1 MTPTLRLGAAS
12 CALLLSTAGC
22 YAGTSAY
29 ARPHAA
35 IQSDGAR
42 LLDAVQETVTAQGLR
57 IVRVR
62 RDRGLVV
69 AVTAPVRMGEV
80 AARERWSI
88 SVRAGDVSV
97 EMHPETAVD
106 DASGWERD
114 TRVCDCYHYAR
125 EREMLRAIRERVARE
140 GARGG
145 ALRGG

>member
-1 MTPTLRLGAAS
+1 MRTGA
-12 CALLLSTAGC
+12 
-22 YAGTSAY
+22 
-29 ARPHAA
+29 
-35 IQSDGAR
+35 
-42 LLDAVQETVTAQGLR
+42 VTATTSPRSRRTRTMRSPCAVTVSRTASRSRAPSLR

-125 EREMLRAIRERVARE
+125 EREMLRAIRERVA
-140 GARGG
+140 
-145 ALRGG
+145 LRGG